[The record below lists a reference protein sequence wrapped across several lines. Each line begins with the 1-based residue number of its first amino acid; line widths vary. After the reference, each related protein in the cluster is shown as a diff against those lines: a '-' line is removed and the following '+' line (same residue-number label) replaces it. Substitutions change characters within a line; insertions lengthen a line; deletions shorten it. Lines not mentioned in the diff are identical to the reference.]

1 MKIRLKKLT
10 GLYAVAQI
18 NQQEKVPDW
27 VDGDGFVSISRT
39 DDELSLVC
47 LQQRIPP
54 EIKMDKGWICFK
66 FQGPFAFGEAEVIL
80 SIIRPLSENGIGKF
94 VVSTFNGD
102 MILIKL
108 EDVPTAITLLQEA
121 GHTME

>member
-108 EDVPTAITLLQEA
+108 EDVPTAIMLLKEA
-121 GHTME
+121 GHTIE

>member
-108 EDVPTAITLLQEA
+108 EDVPVAITLLQRA
-121 GHTME
+121 GHTIE

>member
-121 GHTME
+121 GHTIE